1 VRWLLDTNACI
12 HVLNGTSAPVI
23 ERFQAHSPLQLSL
36 CAVVKAE
43 LLYGARKSRRVADNL
58 ARLERFFEPLAS
70 LPFDD
75 ACASE
80 YGLLRADLAS
90 RGTPIGSNDLMIA
103 ATARARDLTLV
114 TNNTDEFLRIAGLRV
129 EDWETTSL

>member
-1 VRWLLDTNACI
+1 VKWLLDTNACI

-23 ERFQAHSPLQLSL
+23 ARFRARSPRQLTL

-43 LLYGARKSRRVADNL
+43 LLYGARKSRRVAENI
-58 ARLERFFEPLAS
+58 AHLERFFAPLPS

-75 ACASE
+75 ACAAE
-80 YGLLRADLAS
+80 YGLPRADLAG

-103 ATARARDLTLV
+103 AIARVHDLTV
-114 TNNTDEFLRIAGLRV
+114 ATNNINEFARVVGLRV
-129 EDWETTSL
+129 EDWGRP

>member
-1 VRWLLDTNACI
+1 MKWLLDTNSCI

-23 ERFQAHSPLQLSL
+23 ARFRASSPRQLAL

-43 LLYGARKSRRVADNL
+43 LLYGARKSRRVGENI
-58 ARLERFFEPLAS
+58 ARLDRFFAPMPS

-75 ACASE
+75 ACAAT
-80 YGLLRADLAS
+80 YGMLRADLAS

-103 ATARARDLTLV
+103 AIARVHDLIV
-114 TNNTDEFLRIAGLRV
+114 ATNNIDEFSRVVGLGV
-129 EDWETTSL
+129 EDWEQP

>member
-1 VRWLLDTNACI
+1 VKWLLDTNACI

-23 ERFQAHSPLQLSL
+23 ARFRARSPRQLTL

-43 LLYGARKSRRVADNL
+43 LLYGARKSRRVAENI
-58 ARLERFFEPLAS
+58 AHLERFFAPLSS

-75 ACASE
+75 ACATE
-80 YGLLRADLAS
+80 YGLLRADLAD

-103 ATARARDLTLV
+103 AIARVHDLTV
-114 TNNTDEFLRIAGLRV
+114 ATNNTDEFARVVGLRV
-129 EDWETTSL
+129 EDWERP